1 MAAAKPRLPKSLKV
15 ERRGAIAI
23 VTLARPEKRNALN
36 DSTVLGLERFFETL
50 PAGVK
55 AVVLN
60 AEGKHFSAGL
70 DLSELKVL
78 SFKRQLLEA
87 RIERLEQYRDR
98 WPTP

>member
-1 MAAAKPRLPKSLKV
+1 MVQRPQKLPKSLKV

-36 DSTVLGLERFFETL
+36 DATVLGLDTVFATL
-50 PAGVK
+50 PASVK

-70 DLSELKVL
+70 DLSELKAL
-78 SFKRQLLEA
+78 STEHGIAHSRAWHGVFDK
-87 RIERLEQYRDR
+87 IEF
-98 WPTP
+98 